1 MQRNVFGLFL
11 LALFAGL
18 LGAGCATDSR
28 STLVIYSPHGKE
40 MLTEYETLFEA
51 AYPDINV
58 QWIDMGGQDAYD
70 RVRTERNNPVASLW
84 WGGDSPTFS
93 RAASEGL
100 LEPFSPSWSE
110 SVPNGSKDPNGAWF
124 ATYLTPEVIL
134 FNSRT
139 VADSDKPLDWDDLLD
154 EKWNDQVIVRYPLA
168 SSTMRTIWGALIMRQ
183 ESVEAGYEWLARLDL
198 NTKTY
203 AADPTQLYLKIAREE
218 GSVSLWNMP
227 DTYIQSETNGYPF
240 AFTLPSS
247 GTPVLN
253 DGIALIEGAPALE
266 SAKLFYEF
274 VTTTDALIHQA
285 NTYYRIPART
295 DIDSTALPAWMAS
308 SNLKAM
314 DIDWE
319 RLTTD
324 GPAWMQFWDENIK
337 GRGKEYLESIGK

>member
-11 LALFAGL
+11 LAIFAGL

-84 WGGDSPTFS
+84 WGGDSPTFA

-100 LEPFSPSWSE
+100 LAPYSPSWSE
-110 SVPNGSKDPNGAWF
+110 AVPEGSKDRAGTWF

-266 SAKLFYEF
+266 SAKLFYGF